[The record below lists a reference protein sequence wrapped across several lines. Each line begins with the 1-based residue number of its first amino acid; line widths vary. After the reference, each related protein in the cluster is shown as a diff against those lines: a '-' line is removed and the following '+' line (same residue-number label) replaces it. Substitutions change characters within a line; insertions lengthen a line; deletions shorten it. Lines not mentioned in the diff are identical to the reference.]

1 MPQLKANGINI
12 EYEDYGRPEDPAIL
26 FIGGWSVQ
34 LIFWPRPLID
44 ALVDEGYRVIIF
56 DNRDVGRSQKM
67 RLFPATSP
75 FAAHVLMARFFRSR
89 LLTAYTLEDMAE
101 DSVGILDAL
110 GIERAHIL
118 GLSMGGMI
126 TQIVA
131 GKYPD
136 RVLSTTILMSSTNRL
151 GLPLPPLA
159 LAARVLINPRF
170 IGKASH
176 KRRSEAIWR
185 SIRTIN
191 GGYDD
196 TDFRAG
202 ISSTVDRA
210 YAPSG
215 RKRQLEAVV
224 ATGDLRRWTRRIKA
238 PTLVIHGSKDLL
250 SPPAGGRDI
259 ADCIPQSRFELI
271 PGMGHDLPPNRLKE
285 IIGMVKQH
293 VTEQTT

>member
-44 ALVDEGYRVIIF
+44 TLVKEGFRVIIF

-101 DSVGILDAL
+101 DSVGVLDAL

-131 GKYPD
+131 GKCPD
-136 RVLSTTILMSSTNRL
+136 RVLSATILMSSREC
-151 GLPLPPLA
+151 
-159 LAARVLINPRF
+159 
-170 IGKASH
+170 AS
-176 KRRSEAIWR
+176 
-185 SIRTIN
+185 
-191 GGYDD
+191 G
-196 TDFRAG
+196 F
-202 ISSTVDRA
+202 SST
-210 YAPSG
+210 
-215 RKRQLEAVV
+215 L
-224 ATGDLRRWTRRIKA
+224 
-238 PTLVIHGSKDLL
+238 
-250 SPPAGGRDI
+250 
-259 ADCIPQSRFELI
+259 
-271 PGMGHDLPPNRLKE
+271 
-285 IIGMVKQH
+285 
-293 VTEQTT
+293 